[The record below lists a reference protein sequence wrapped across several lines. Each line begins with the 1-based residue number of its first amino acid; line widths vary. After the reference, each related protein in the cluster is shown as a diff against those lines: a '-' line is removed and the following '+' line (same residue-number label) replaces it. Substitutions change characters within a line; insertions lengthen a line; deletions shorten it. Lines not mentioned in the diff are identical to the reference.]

1 MDAWLSQ
8 FHLATAA
15 PSWRSQLLFAII
27 CKCSFGIGLVQ
38 YTVYTWKSPWL
49 HHDGKGK
56 DTNFHPR
63 AMGLLSAHPNSG
75 RIVQVWCRNKKGG
88 FLMSDCQRSDVSQRH
103 SLHSKWSHLWW
114 KNSCLH
120 GSSTSGK
127 NEKMAPKEQHISSHC
142 SSYGY
147 IQTRTP
153 PIPHLQRKA
162 DKSETTP
169 FLCKDGRK
177 KAGWCTD
184 VFAIVFLI
192 STFNCLAQPV
202 LRFRLLRPVS
212 GASGNCR
219 IHCQRRQSSISFLG
233 RRCPRIFGPIC
244 RWLGRKNAHLA
255 NHDCR
260 WKGEIGR
267 CLSSE
272 SKKEAWGVSWDTHPT
287 PWTIWKP

>member
-27 CKCSFGIGLVQ
+27 CKCWFGIGLVQ

-56 DTNFHPR
+56 DTNHPR

-103 SLHSKWSHLWW
+103 SLHSKWSRLWW

-153 PIPHLQRKA
+153 PILTFKERLTRVKQHHFFAKMEERKQ
-162 DKSETTP
+162 D
-169 FLCKDGRK
+169 
-177 KAGWCTD
+177 D
-184 VFAIVFLI
+184 VPAIVFLI
-192 STFNCLAQPV
+192 NTFNSLAQPV
-202 LRFRLLRPVS
+202 LRFRLLRSVS

-219 IHCQRRQSSISFLG
+219 IHCQRRQSSISF
-233 RRCPRIFGPIC
+233 
-244 RWLGRKNAHLA
+244 
-255 NHDCR
+255 
-260 WKGEIGR
+260 
-267 CLSSE
+267 
-272 SKKEAWGVSWDTHPT
+272 
-287 PWTIWKP
+287 